1 MDKDKMDNYRPEEG
15 TEEFRCDAPKLCM
28 VQKGPKEIT
37 NIKTWCAAIWLG
49 IFVCLMEFPH
59 LKGYTFR
66 RAVSKFF
73 KFLILI
79 YFPYFWQKVEG
90 SCSFMFI

>member
-73 KFLILI
+73 KF
-79 YFPYFWQKVEG
+79 
-90 SCSFMFI
+90 